1 MTLEA
6 CKKFMDWMEYGFDDL
21 YHGKYSRAYKKKK
34 ALDLEPGCSKDRIP
48 CEKFRV
54 AAAEKAFEDALA
66 RAANFYPSAFVN
78 FGAMKEIVSCG
89 KITRAWMFFAARC
102 LFDRLGELMGPD
114 GLVERCIAIGQFKQL
129 EKKIP
134 KTGRDAAEH
143 KAAKIEFEHKVRIF
157 ESTAS
162 HIYEVSV
169 LVPKILRAC
178 ADFCKFSPE
187 ARTPQISRL
196 DPTEACEIA
205 RGMEEVCL
213 FVMRYFPPSSSVT
226 PVRFSEYAQASLL
239 PMWTE
244 ARNNRL
250 VKDIVREIRA
260 RKMTGPGDPKFAKM
274 LRLNAFL
281 A

>member
-6 CKKFMDWMEYGFDDL
+6 CKKFMDWMEYGYDDL
-21 YHGKYSRAYKKKK
+21 YHGKYSKAYGKKKSHV
-34 ALDLEPGCSKDRIP
+34 LEPGCSKDRIP

-54 AAAEKAFEDALA
+54 VAAEKTFEDALA
-66 RAANFYPSAFVN
+66 RAANFYPTAFED
-78 FGAMKEIVSCG
+78 FGAMKEIISCG

-102 LFDRLGELMGPD
+102 MFDRIGELMGPG
-114 GLVERCIAIGQFKQL
+114 GLVEQCVAIGPFSQF

-134 KTGRDAAEH
+134 KTSRDAVEH
-143 KAAKIEFEHKVRIF
+143 KAAKSEFEHKVRIF

-169 LVPKILRAC
+169 LVPKIVRAC

-187 ARTPQISRL
+187 ARNPQISRL
-196 DPTEACEIA
+196 DPIEAYELA
-205 RGMEEVCL
+205 QGMKDVCL
-213 FVMRYFPPSSSVT
+213 FLERYFPPSSSVT
-226 PVRFSEYAQASLL
+226 KVRFSEYVQASLL

-250 VKDIVREIRA
+250 VRDIVREIRA
-260 RKMTGPGDPKFAKM
+260 RKMVGASDPKFEKM